1 MSARY
6 GLVGLGNVGGGL
18 VAPAVTAGLDVHVH
32 DLDAAARER
41 AGAAGGHVHDHVLS
55 LAESVDVL
63 VLSLPNADVV
73 DAVLLQGGALDA
85 MAPGSV
91 CVDMS
96 TNLPAR
102 TLALVEQ
109 GRQREVAV
117 VDAPVT
123 YGPEGLVSFLGGAE
137 DDVARA
143 QPWLDA
149 VTVRSF
155 HMGPHGHGQYVKL
168 VQNMLNG
175 VIMGVIGEALGF
187 AEHAGVDLAL
197 LPEALS
203 WTGSRSGMLERVLP
217 AMTERR
223 YGTVGTMAL
232 HSKDMGYV
240 LQTAA
245 ELGARTPFTAALRGV
260 FEDVLAAGDPRWTQT
275 ALVEWY
281 LSDGVAAQQPTGTEE
296 VPR

>member
-1 MSARY
+1 MSVRY
-6 GLVGLGNVGGGL
+6 GLIGLGNVGGGL
-18 VAPAVTAGLDVHVH
+18 VGPATTAGLLVHVF
-32 DLDAAARER
+32 DLDVTACERAAA
-41 AGAAGGHVHDHVLS
+41 AGAQVHEDAPS
-55 LAESVDVL
+55 LAGAVDVL

-85 MAPGSV
+85 MARGTV

-102 TLALVEQ
+102 SLALVEE
-109 GRQREVAV
+109 GRRRDVAL
-117 VDAPVT
+117 VDAPVS
-123 YGPEGLVSFLGGAE
+123 YGPEGLVSFVGGTD
-137 DDVARA
+137 DDVARVRS
-143 QPWLDA
+143 WLDA
-149 VTVRSF
+149 VTVRAF

-187 AEHAGVDLAL
+187 AEHAGVDLDR

-217 AMTERR
+217 AMAARR
-223 YGTVGTMAL
+223 YGDSGTMAL

-240 LQTAA
+240 LRTA
-245 ELGARTPFTAALRGV
+245 EEIGARAPFTAALRAV

-281 LSDGVAAQQPTGTEE
+281 LSDGVAAPRPGADDGTT
-296 VPR
+296 R